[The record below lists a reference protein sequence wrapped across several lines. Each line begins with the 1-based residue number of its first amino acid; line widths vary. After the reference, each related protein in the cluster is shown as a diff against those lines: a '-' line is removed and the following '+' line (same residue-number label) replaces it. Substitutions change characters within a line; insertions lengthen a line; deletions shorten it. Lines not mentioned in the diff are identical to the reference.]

1 MHKLQEVLEATK
13 PEILRSDNFFIDS
26 FFLAV
31 ITDWNNLDKNIRN
44 SSSINVL
51 KKAIEIYQTRTRLII
66 SIIPKE

>member
-26 FFLAV
+26 FFPAV

-66 SIIPKE
+66 SIIPKV